1 MKRFVVMG
9 IVALVALGRAEAQ
22 TSIDVLEDDLKE
34 AKATHDASASQLMT
48 NFLGTLQ
55 NAEQSPAAA
64 LDLYQK
70 AGGNLPDAAPV
81 HSHYQYET
89 PTEKAEREAID
100 ANNFASVAIVI
111 QIHCGLMRNAAL
123 LALTPNAPGV
133 KDQWLDWLKATATQ
147 YPQLEG
153 KRALKEVAMRDS
165 VVSSYLGFSG
175 WGDSEQ
181 GQWAVKDLPHLYREL
196 VLDPLRNPPT
206 QATIDAWNTYIAMK
220 QADETDKDKWT
231 QQIEPTLEF
240 DRDEDDY
247 NVLPSMDKLAALD
260 AIIKANPTSDHLTD
274 WIKRMQVLIDS
285 YRQGGTRT
293 TLLPGATPG
302 TPSSEAPGLTPAAT
316 PGSPA
321 SGTAAAPAAAT
332 SGTSSTAGATVLPS
346 ATPGSPASGTT
357 AATPAAT
364 PGTPSAGT
372 TTPVPG
378 ATPGTAQ

>member
-9 IVALVALGRAEAQ
+9 VVVLCALGRAEAQ

-34 AKATHDASASQLMT
+34 AKATHDSSASQLMT
-48 NFLGTLQ
+48 TFLGTLQ
-55 NAEQSPAAA
+55 SAEQSPAVA

-81 HSHYQYET
+81 HHHYQYET

-100 ANNFASVAIVI
+100 ASNFQTVAIVI
-111 QIHCGLMRNAAL
+111 QLHCGLMRNAAL

-133 KDQWLDWLKATATQ
+133 QEGWLDWLKSTAAL
-147 YPQLEG
+147 YPQLQG
-153 KRALKEVAMRDS
+153 KRALKDVTMHDS
-165 VVSSYLGFSG
+165 VISNYLGFSG
-175 WGDSEQ
+175 WGDSDQ
-181 GQWAVKDLPHLYREL
+181 GKWSLSDLPQLYHDQ
-196 VLDPLRNPPT
+196 VLEPLRHPPT

-220 QADETDKDKWT
+220 QADEPDQNKWA
-231 QQIEPTLEF
+231 QQIEPALDF
-240 DRDEDDY
+240 DRDVDDY

-274 WIKRMQVLIDS
+274 WINRMQTLIDS
-285 YRQGGTRT
+285 YRQGGTKT
-293 TLLPGATPG
+293 GLLPGATPG
-302 TPSSEAPGLTPAAT
+302 TPSSEAPGLTPTAS
-316 PGSPA
+316 PGTPA
-321 SGTAAAPAAAT
+321 SGTTAANPTASP
-332 SGTSSTAGATVLPS
+332 GTSSTGGATVLPS
-346 ATPGSPASGTT
+346 ATPGTPSSGTT
-357 AATPAAT
+357 GTTPAAT